1 MNVQFEKL
9 VESLLQKYECVILP
23 EFGGF
28 IVRESPCNFSASG
41 DRIKPYSKHI
51 FFNPHLTLNDGLVYN
66 EIQTAFGYTYTESVN
81 WYNQQLDGL
90 KQMIASAGSASFGKL
105 GTFFQG
111 KENNFWF
118 SPSTDLNLAKSTYG
132 LFPVEIH
139 KVIKEQVEKEVEVQV
154 QELESK
160 TIAKADRKPIENFE
174 PARLNYKAWIAA
186 AAVALLVHFTYLKL
200 EKTDVT
206 TNEASVLPTFPSKKE
221 IVQTPVETFEDTLQT
236 SSDTAVIENTTT
248 ETEPVIATTEP
259 VVTESIQADPSPAET
274 AKTEVQPQEPVNPN
288 VQTNPP
294 AENVEAVS
302 KDIQYNRVA
311 RYRLEANALSH
322 KKDLER
328 NGKTAKVELVNG
340 LYEVLVEQ

>member
-66 EIQTAFGYTYTESVN
+66 EIQTNFGYTYNEAIN
-81 WYNQQLDGL
+81 WYNEQLESL
-90 KQMIASAGSASFGKL
+90 KQVIASAGSASFGKL

-111 KENNFWF
+111 KENSFWF
-118 SPSTDLNLAKSTYG
+118 SPSSDLNLAKSTYG
-132 LFPVEIH
+132 LYPVEIH
-139 KVIKEQVEKEVEVQV
+139 KVVKAEAEQEFEEKVQT
-154 QELESK
+154 LETK
-160 TIAKADRKPIENFE
+160 TVAKADRKPIENFE

-186 AAVALLVHFTYLKL
+186 AMVALLVHFTYLKL

-206 TNEASVLPTFPSKKE
+206 TNEASVLPTFPGKKAILQSNVESVSDSSVANADSAITENTSITPETTE
-221 IVQTPVETFEDTLQT
+221 IV
-236 SSDTAVIENTTT
+236 S
-248 ETEPVIATTEP
+248 EP
-259 VVTESIQADPSPAET
+259 VVAEPVVSEPVQSETPKVEIPA
-274 AKTEVQPQEPVNPN
+274 QEPVSPA
-288 VQTNPP
+288 VQTEVP
-294 AENVEAVS
+294 AQTSEVVQT
-302 KDIQYNRVA
+302 DIQYNRVA

-322 KKDLER
+322 KKDLEKK
-328 NGKTAKVELVNG
+328 GQSAKVEFVNG